1 MSKIIA
7 LSSLA
12 LLALLGALLEGLV
25 ETVPPQFIQI
35 NGILIIFFTGVF
47 ALTMLRILF
56 VEK

>member
-25 ETVPPQFIQI
+25 ETVPPQLIQV
-35 NGILIIFFTGVF
+35 NGVLIIFFTGVF

-56 VEK
+56 VER

>member
-25 ETVPPQFIQI
+25 ETVPAQFVQI